1 MQSATVA
8 QAAASQSGGVACAA
22 DSLSRRVAP
31 VAFRAHLVVRL
42 VTHPSFR
49 ATILLYD
56 PGVRGLHASHPTN
69 QPMGHGRRER
79 FQRPPPLL
87 SPSTDAAA
95 AALFPFAGQKIP
107 PIGLAVRHR
116 NSGFLVPRLQS
127 SDFEYN

>member
-42 VTHPSFR
+42 VTHPSFC

-69 QPMGHGRRER
+69 QPT
-79 FQRPPPLL
+79 Q

>member
-56 PGVRGLHASHPTN
+56 SGVRGLHASHPTN
-69 QPMGHGRRER
+69 QPTNPWAMAAARDSNALLRCYP
-79 FQRPPPLL
+79 RPPMRPQPRSFLLRAKRFLPLDSL
-87 SPSTDAAA
+87 RASPECGIFGS
-95 AALFPFAGQKIP
+95 P
-107 PIGLAVRHR
+107 LAK
-116 NSGFLVPRLQS
+116 L
-127 SDFEYN
+127 

>member
-42 VTHPSFR
+42 VTHPSFC

-69 QPMGHGRRER
+69 QPTHGPWPPREIPTPSSAAIPVHRCGRSRALSFCGPKDSSHWTRRASPEFGIFGSPLAKLR
-79 FQRPPPLL
+79 F
-87 SPSTDAAA
+87 
-95 AALFPFAGQKIP
+95 
-107 PIGLAVRHR
+107 
-116 NSGFLVPRLQS
+116 
-127 SDFEYN
+127 